1 MVPGLD
7 SAPLAASRRN
17 PGQRVFPMSTK
28 YSFDSKLS
36 PAYELIYIEQCV
48 AIAICSI
55 SNVSIDCFLF
65 LLVLHVCGQLTILSR
80 LIERYHESQDEN
92 LLELGTRCRCF
103 RCIVENHVRL
113 TRFMNLV
120 ESSFNGLILWQF
132 LNNTVLFC
140 VHGYHIVM
148 VGKPTFSPIC
158 LMTIIFSQQDVN
170 AQDTIS
176 VLLFVTVLIAIA
188 FDFFIY
194 CYVGEAIISKV
205 CIVTI
210 QLFNYCI
217 PLSNAL
223 ATFVIT

>member
-148 VGKPTFSPIC
+148 
-158 LMTIIFSQQDVN
+158 DVN